1 MIVTRAIGSLLGL
14 ACGDALGATVEFMT
28 RAAIAAQFPDGLRVV
43 VGGGPCHVAPGQV
56 TDDTELA
63 LCLARSLAS
72 KPSFDDDDVADRYA
86 AWAASHPV
94 DMGTTT
100 RNAFVIA
107 RGEGLAD
114 RMRLRASMLNYASK
128 ANGSLMRCAPIGLY
142 GAALDFDSFDLAD
155 MAVEDSTLS
164 HPNAVACEACVALTL
179 AIRLFVQGHFAER
192 GDETQHIFDI
202 VHRFM
207 KYRSRPVSV
216 AIGKAGFEMPAV
228 DREKIG
234 YVLHALR
241 LAFYELL
248 HAETFAAGVE
258 DAVARGG
265 DTDTN
270 GAIVGALLGARFGS
284 TEIPMQW
291 QDTVIGVGEASGRP
305 AIYRCDDISA
315 LVQTLV
321 RA

>member
-1 MIVTRAIGSLLGL
+1 MIPTRAVGSLLGL

-28 RAAIAAQFPDGLRVV
+28 SAAIARAFPDGLRTI

-63 LCLARSLAS
+63 LCLARSLAAGRNG
-72 KPSFDDDDVADRYA
+72 FDDDDVADRYA
-86 AWAASHPV
+86 EWAASHPI

-107 RGEGLAD
+107 RGEDIAN
-114 RMRLRASMLNYASK
+114 RMRIRASAVNYASK

-142 GAALDFDSFDLAD
+142 GAGFGLDSFDVAD

-164 HPNAVACEACVALTL
+164 HPNAVTREACVALTL
-179 AIRLFVQGHFAER
+179 AIRLLVGGRFAEEM
-192 GDETQHIFDI
+192 DEAMQVYDI

-207 KYRSRPVSV
+207 GYRSRLVAV
-216 AIGKAGFEMPAV
+216 AIGKVPPPIV
-228 DREKIG
+228 DKEKIG

-248 HAETFAAGVE
+248 HAESFAAGVE

-270 GAIVGALLGARFGS
+270 GAITGALLGARFGS
-284 TEIPMQW
+284 TAIPMQW
-291 QDTVIGVGEASGRP
+291 ADIVIGVGEASRRP

-315 LVQTLV
+315 LAQTLV